1 MKNTTVVISESGEIH
16 DLTIQPA
23 TTAREVLGQVGLG
36 AAYVLTTGR
45 GQEPFGADENVYAAV
60 SDGAKL
66 YASTPGEVG

>member
-36 AAYVLTTGR
+36 AAYSYVVLVVVIALASIFIRYMGGLQR
-45 GQEPFGADENVYAAV
+45 KREGAPA
-60 SDGAKL
+60 
-66 YASTPGEVG
+66 